1 MAGVHGGQSD
11 QGDIGTYYCNRG
23 AQIELCSPKIALMSS
38 YPAPLVQLHM
48 EMGTLSVQLRLSEVQ
63 QGEALIGQGLESF
76 VSLELDIESAGSII
90 GKTKPEQAH

>member
-1 MAGVHGGQSD
+1 MEDNQIRVTSGPTVATEVP
-11 QGDIGTYYCNRG
+11 R
-23 AQIELCSPKIALMSS
+23 IELCSPKIALMSS